1 MLSGRLQAMMSRRIP
16 IGQSSLLHE
25 VQSGGSPFGFSMVWR
40 KCNCRVERGMSHL
53 LHIKWRKIV
62 LDLSLLFVV
71 VLRLMHRLH
80 ASLKIGNNEFR

>member
-1 MLSGRLQAMMSRRIP
+1 MQAMINCCIP
-16 IGQSSLLHE
+16 IGQSSLLHN

-40 KCNCRVERGMSHL
+40 KHNCRVERGMSCL

-62 LDLSLLFVV
+62 SDLSLLFVV
-71 VLRLMHRLH
+71 VLRLMHRLC